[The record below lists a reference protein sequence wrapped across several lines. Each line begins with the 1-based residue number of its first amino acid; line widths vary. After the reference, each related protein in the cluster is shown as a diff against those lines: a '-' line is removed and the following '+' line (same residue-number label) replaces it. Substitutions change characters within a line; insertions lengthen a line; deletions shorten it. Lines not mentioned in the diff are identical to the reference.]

1 MGTREKVKS
10 EYITEDD
17 DKRKVSFKK
26 REGGFMKKE
35 AKDEPSILGG
45 VHEEVNLME
54 MDRVRVMEAYG
65 KEEDEVYIPAP
76 PMSEKGLLINNGEN
90 DVKLDG
96 QILDHGMNF

>member
-35 AKDEPSILGG
+35 AKEEPSILGG
-45 VHEEVNLME
+45 VHEQVNLME
-54 MDRVRVMEAYG
+54 MDRVMGAYG
-65 KEEDEVYIPAP
+65 KEDDEVYIPAP
-76 PMSEKGLLINNGEN
+76 PMSEEGLYC
-90 DVKLDG
+90 
-96 QILDHGMNF
+96 